1 MAKSSNCSASTPTDP
16 SRTRPS
22 PDPLGR
28 VPLEGTELTSA
39 GPPVALYAG
48 HVTAATTTTTAKL
61 AALCDAL
68 RGQVLADIRVHDA
81 RAELVPGATGETIV
95 RLTLLLDDPAPDN
108 DTWPLDALRKMETRA
123 WDEAARLDIPEWV
136 YVKHTPLS
144 DAGAF
149 RPVRRH
155 RTSR

>member
-1 MAKSSNCSASTPTDP
+1 M
-16 SRTRPS
+16 
-22 PDPLGR
+22 
-28 VPLEGTELTSA
+28 TSA
-39 GPPVALYAG
+39 ASPSALYAG
-48 HVTAATTTTTAKL
+48 PVTAATTTTPARL

-68 RGQVLADIRVHDA
+68 RGQAVADIRIHDA

-95 RLTLLLDDPAPDN
+95 RLTLLLDDPAAGE

-144 DAGAF
+144 DADAF

>member
-1 MAKSSNCSASTPTDP
+1 MPT
-16 SRTRPS
+16 
-22 PDPLGR
+22 
-28 VPLEGTELTSA
+28 LE
-39 GPPVALYAG
+39 PPATAYSG
-48 HVTAATTTTTAKL
+48 GMTAATTTTPAKL

-68 RGQVLADIRVHDA
+68 RGQVVDDIRIHDA

-95 RLTLLLDDPAPDN
+95 RLTLLLDDPTTGE
-108 DTWPLDALRKMETRA
+108 DTWPLDALRAMETRA
-123 WDEAARLDIPEWV
+123 WDEAAALAIPEWV

-144 DAGAF
+144 EAGAF

>member
-1 MAKSSNCSASTPTDP
+1 MPATDP
-16 SRTRPS
+16 NPT
-22 PDPLGR
+22 
-28 VPLEGTELTSA
+28 A
-39 GPPVALYAG
+39 YAG
-48 HVTAATTTTTAKL
+48 AMTAATSTTPTKL
-61 AALCDAL
+61 AALCDLL
-68 RGQVLADIRVHDA
+68 RGQVVDGVRIHDA

-95 RLTLLLDDPAPDN
+95 RLTLLLDDPAPGT
-108 DTWPLDALRKMETRA
+108 DTWPLDTLRAMESRA
-123 WDEAARLDIPEWV
+123 WDEAAALAIPEWV

>member
-1 MAKSSNCSASTPTDP
+1 M
-16 SRTRPS
+16 
-22 PDPLGR
+22 
-28 VPLEGTELTSA
+28 TSA
-39 GPPVALYAG
+39 RPAAALYAG
-48 HVTAATTTTTAKL
+48 SVTAATTTTPAKL

-68 RGQVLADIRVHDA
+68 RGQTVAGVRIHDV

-95 RLTLLLDDPAPDN
+95 RLTLLLDDPAAGE
-108 DTWPLDALRKMETRA
+108 DTWPLDALREMETRA
-123 WDEAARLDIPEWV
+123 WDEAARLGIPEWV

-149 RPVRRH
+149 RPARRH

>member
-1 MAKSSNCSASTPTDP
+1 M
-16 SRTRPS
+16 
-22 PDPLGR
+22 
-28 VPLEGTELTSA
+28 TSA
-39 GPPVALYAG
+39 QPPAALYAG
-48 HVTAATTTTTAKL
+48 LVTAATTTTPAKL

-68 RGQVLADIRVHDA
+68 RGQIVAGVRIHDV

-95 RLTLLLDDPAPDN
+95 RLTLLLDDPAVDA
-108 DTWPLDALRKMETRA
+108 DTWPLDTLREMETRA
-123 WDEAARLDIPEWV
+123 WDEAARLGIPEWV

-144 DAGAF
+144 DAGTF

>member
-1 MAKSSNCSASTPTDP
+1 MPTTDPTPT
-16 SRTRPS
+16 T
-22 PDPLGR
+22 
-28 VPLEGTELTSA
+28 
-39 GPPVALYAG
+39 YAG
-48 HVTAATTTTTAKL
+48 AMTAATSTTPTKL

-68 RGQVLADIRVHDA
+68 RGQVLDGVRIHDA

-95 RLTLLLDDPAPDN
+95 RLTLLLDDPAAGE
-108 DTWPLDALRKMETRA
+108 DTWPLDVLRAMESRA
-123 WDEAARLDIPEWV
+123 WDEAAALAIPEWV